1 MSTKEV
7 CARLNFS
14 HDTLRR
20 RIDAGLIKPLPKL
33 NPALLREP
41 LRFDPADV
49 ERLAFPVE
57 RLAPGLAASC
67 LSQPRTE
74 G

>member
-20 RIDAGLIKPLPKL
+20 RIDAGLIKPLPKQ

-41 LRFDPADV
+41 LRFDRADV
-49 ERLAFPVE
+49 ERLAQ
-57 RLAPGLAASC
+57 GLAASC
-67 LSQPRTE
+67 LSQPRKE

>member
-1 MSTKEV
+1 MTVKET
-7 CARLNFS
+7 CARLDIS
-14 HDTLRR
+14 RDTLYR
-20 RIDAGLIKPLPKL
+20 RIDAGLIKPLPKQ

-49 ERLAFPVE
+49 ERLAQ
-57 RLAPGLAASC
+57 GLAASC
-67 LSQPRTE
+67 LSQPRKE

>member
-49 ERLAFPVE
+49 ERLASPAE
-57 RLAPGLAASC
+57 CLAPGLAASC

>member
-33 NPALLREP
+33 NPALLRDP

-49 ERLAFPVE
+49 ERLLTVSSP
-57 RLAPGLAASC
+57 RP
-67 LSQPRTE
+67 QPRTE